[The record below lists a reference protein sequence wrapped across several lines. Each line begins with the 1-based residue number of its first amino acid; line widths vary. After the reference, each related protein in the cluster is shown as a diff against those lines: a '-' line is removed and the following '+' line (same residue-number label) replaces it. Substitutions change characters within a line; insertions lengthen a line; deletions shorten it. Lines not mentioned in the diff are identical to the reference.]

1 VNRLR
6 DLAETAWQRVAL
18 ALLAVGFF
26 AAYLLLDLREGGRAS
41 SLATTRLST
50 PSFYVAHFGAWFFWG
65 CVLIDALLAV
75 ATAVLVIGSL
85 SLHRSRKAAAGGFC
99 TGTATLV
106 FGFAVFGCPGCVM
119 PLFGTLGLALF
130 ASSLPLF
137 GLEFKLLSVAV
148 TLGAIAWL
156 ARQLTRQRHLR
167 PPHAAA

>member
-1 VNRLR
+1 
-6 DLAETAWQRVAL
+6 
-18 ALLAVGFF
+18 
-26 AAYLLLDLREGGRAS
+26 
-41 SLATTRLST
+41 
-50 PSFYVAHFGAWFFWG
+50 
-65 CVLIDALLAV
+65 
-75 ATAVLVIGSL
+75 
-85 SLHRSRKAAAGGFC
+85 
-99 TGTATLV
+99 
-106 FGFAVFGCPGCVM
+106 M